1 MIEQTELVVSKWL
14 YRPPAGSLEDAGEQL
29 TSYISLDVMKKRA
42 ATKKGIACRFTC
54 EFVFEKET
62 ILEYVAEDSYV
73 IDLPD
78 IIDKNELQTMVRN
91 SYTKFKEKFDFRKM
105 GTVLQDKS
113 LVPFDETRYDLDP
126 VLLLFQ

>member
-14 YRPPAGSLEDAGEQL
+14 YRPPASSLEDAGEQL

-126 VLLLFQ
+126 VLLLLQ